1 MTALPVLC
9 APNEVLDPLDPNV
22 WPAHEHRIY
31 GDDNANVYAVVDE
44 DDYLWAIKW
53 KWSPKWS
60 RGDKKVYLR
69 RVGHEGTRESRVQRT
84 IWLHIEVMKRTGKP
98 KRTREHKLVDHK
110 NGNGLDCR
118 RGNLRWATHRM
129 NVLNR

>member
-53 KWSPKWS
+53 K
-60 RGDKKVYLR
+60 
-69 RVGHEGTRESRVQRT
+69 
-84 IWLHIEVMKRTGKP
+84 
-98 KRTREHKLVDHK
+98 
-110 NGNGLDCR
+110 C
-118 RGNLRWATHRM
+118 
-129 NVLNR
+129 